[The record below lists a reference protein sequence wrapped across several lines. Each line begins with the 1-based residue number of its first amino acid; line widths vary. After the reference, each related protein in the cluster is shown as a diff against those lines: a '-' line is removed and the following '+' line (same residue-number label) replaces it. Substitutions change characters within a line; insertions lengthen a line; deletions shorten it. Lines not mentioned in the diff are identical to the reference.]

1 MPTAVRERTRL
12 RLPALP
18 RAAVVWLVCLA
29 SAFAALLI
37 CSMCSPLYATNDWID
52 ANAYLTI
59 GRAMLHGQV
68 PYRDLVDHKGPLLYF
83 LHMLAALLQ
92 PNGFFGVFLLEIA
105 AGTVFCRWAVKL
117 AALFTDSPAGL
128 LAAPISAALA
138 YSLHAFW
145 KGDSAEEF
153 ALPLLLIALY
163 DLVWVML
170 DEGRPVTRGMLLRNG
185 LLAGVLFWIKYT
197 LLGLHFA
204 FMACLFFELLVFR
217 RQIARAFA
225 ACGWF
230 LLGMAAPAVPVL
242 AYFAANRALGSLW
255 EVYFYNNLF
264 RYSDLTGGLFNRLV
278 RVVMLLRQTLVI
290 NEELGVA
297 FFVGV
302 ALVGLCRRLP
312 VRARLYLG
320 ITAGFTAL
328 FIWVGG
334 AYWAYYG
341 LPMAA
346 YIPLVPALILPSVKI
361 QNNRWPAWALA
372 VLLCFMWV
380 WVYSP
385 NRVQMAK
392 KKEDLVQT
400 RFAAIINQTPDASIL
415 DWGAVDSGF
424 YTAAG
429 LDPQFRY
436 FIHTNAEGPEADQA
450 RLEAIRAEEFDY
462 IVIRDFD
469 DWEGEL
475 PDNYRILLEHYEIVT
490 TEYQE
495 CEEVDRAYTLLARR
509 ENG

>member
-1 MPTAVRERTRL
+1 MPTAVKERAPL

-18 RAAVVWLVCLA
+18 RAAMVWLVCLA
-29 SAFAALLI
+29 SALAALLI
-37 CSMCSPLYATNDWID
+37 CSLSSPLYATNDWID

-83 LHMLAALLQ
+83 LHMIAALIQ
-92 PNGFFGVFLLEIA
+92 PNGFLGVFLWEVA

-117 AALFTDSPAGL
+117 AALFSDGPQAL
-128 LAAPISAALA
+128 LAAPISAALV
-138 YSLHAFW
+138 YTLPAFG

-163 DLVWVML
+163 DLVRVML

-185 LLAGVLFWIKYT
+185 VLAGVLFWIKYT

-204 FMACLFFELLVFR
+204 FMACLFVELLVFR
-217 RQIARAFA
+217 RQIARAFS

-264 RYSDLTGGLFNRLV
+264 RYSDLTGGVFSRLI
-278 RVVMLLRQTLVI
+278 RVEMLLSETLV
-290 NEELGVA
+290 NNVALGVA
-297 FFVGV
+297 FFAGV
-302 ALVGLCRRLP
+302 ALVALCSRLP
-312 VRARLYLG
+312 VRARLYLAVA
-320 ITAGFTAL
+320 AGCMAL
-328 FIWVGG
+328 FIWGGG
-334 AYWAYYG
+334 AYWYYYG
-341 LPMAA
+341 LPFGVFVPLAA
-346 YIPLVPALILPSVKI
+346 ALVLPALQGRVKGWLP
-361 QNNRWPAWALA
+361 A
-372 VLLCFMWV
+372 VLAAALCFVWV
-380 WVYSP
+380 WIYTP
-385 NRVQMAK
+385 NRNQMAK
-392 KKEDLVQT
+392 NREDLVQT
-400 RFAAIINQTPDASIL
+400 RFAAIVNETENASLL

-436 FIHTNAEGPEADQA
+436 FIRTNAEGPEADEA
-450 RLEAIRAEEFDY
+450 RLEAIRNRKFDY
-462 IVIRDFD
+462 IIVRDFN

-475 PDNYRILLEHYEIVT
+475 PENYQVLLEYYEIVT
-490 TEYQE
+490 VEYQE
-495 CEEVDRAYTLLARR
+495 CEGVDRAYTLLRR
-509 ENG
+509 RSA